1 MRRSWISTLIGGVVA
16 AGVGVGLAVGP
27 LDAQQKMT
35 LVARKATAPPPFE
48 PAPGPAWQSAPELEF
63 TVRGG
68 RNPSRVSVPAIS
80 PRAASSFSAAYS
92 VGCSRCTTPAR
103 SPPARNARCSS

>member
-48 PAPGPAWQSAPELEF
+48 PAPGPAWQ
-63 TVRGG
+63 
-68 RNPSRVSVPAIS
+68 
-80 PRAASSFSAAYS
+80 
-92 VGCSRCTTPAR
+92 
-103 SPPARNARCSS
+103 